1 MKRLLITVLL
11 VAPQVSIAQSQ
22 TLPSTERAET
32 LVRSRDFGAA
42 RLELSKLILRA
53 PNAVSLRLLQAKVAL
68 ALEDGA
74 GAEQELKQA
83 GRLGAPSDRTSA
95 LLGQSY
101 LLQGAPE
108 RALTVP
114 MPRTALAQADLARVR
129 ARALYA
135 LGRPAEA
142 DAAFT
147 RAQQLAPND
156 PVMWV
161 DVGRYRLAQGNIA
174 EAASAADR
182 AISIAP
188 KDPAVFLFKGDVR
201 RRQIGALGALPW
213 YERGLRV
220 NPRDTR
226 LLNARAA
233 ALGDAGKMRAM
244 LAVTRQVQAIEP
256 QNPDALYLQ
265 ALLALRANKV
275 PLAKELL
282 ARMGE
287 KINALPRAMLLDGIV
302 QYRSGNNERAIAQL
316 RAVLRLLPNDV
327 MARRALA
334 TALWRAKDPAGVVE
348 TLRPVVARSDT
359 DPALLRLMSQALRAI
374 GDQPS
379 ATRFAVRAA
388 GGSSPAGQRVR
399 QSLDLMRA
407 LARKDKRPEILA
419 EARRLATALPSAPE
433 AKVLL
438 GDAQMLNGDARAASI
453 SYAQAYQ
460 DTRAERVGVRYAEAL
475 RKIGDSEGSRRVLAE
490 VVTRTPSASLARRA
504 AGNLA
509 VREGRWADA
518 VTLLKPLAGPTSRD
532 AASLN
537 NLAWSLANLGKMSS
551 ALPLA
556 ERAYRLSP
564 TNAAVIDTYGWL
576 LYKSGRDPVRART
589 LLTEAV
595 RLGPADPN
603 IQAHLARAIAG

>member
-1 MKRLLITVLL
+1 MKRLLITVLV
-11 VAPQVSIAQSQ
+11 VAPQVSMAQ
-22 TLPSTERAET
+22 TLPSTQRAET

-114 MPRTALAQADLARVR
+114 MPRSTLAQADLARVR

-147 RAQQLAPND
+147 RAQQLAPDD

-201 RRQIGALGALPW
+201 RRQTGALGALPW

-226 LLNARAA
+226 LLNAKAA

-244 LAVTRQVQAIEP
+244 LAITRQVQAIEP

-316 RAVLRLLPNDV
+316 RAVLRLLPNDL
-327 MARRALA
+327 MARHALA
-334 TALWRAKDPAGVVE
+334 TALWRAKDPAGLVE
-348 TLRPVVARSDT
+348 TLRPVVARLDT

-388 GGSSPAGQRVR
+388 GGGAPAGQRVR
-399 QSLDLMRA
+399 QSLNLMRA
-407 LARKDKRPEILA
+407 LAREDKRPEILA
-419 EARRLATALPSAPE
+419 EAKRLATAMPSAPE

-438 GDAQMLNGDARAASI
+438 GDAYMLNGNARAASI
-453 SYAQAYQ
+453 NYAQVYQ
-460 DTRAERVGVRYAEAL
+460 ATRTERVGVRYAEAL
-475 RKIGDSEGSRRVLAE
+475 RKIGDSAGSRRVLTE

-518 VTLLKPLAGPTSRD
+518 VTLLKPLAGPASRD
-532 AASLN
+532 AGTLN
-537 NLAWSLANLGKMSS
+537 NLAWSLANLGNISL

-576 LYKSGRDPVRART
+576 LYKSGRDPGRART
-589 LLTEAV
+589 LLTEAL

-603 IQAHLARAIAG
+603 IQAHLARATAG